1 MKARGQP
8 SVVGRPP
15 LQPSATSRGTARG
28 QPSVVGRPPRP
39 PAAASRGTARGR
51 GRAGQT
57 IARQVIGCGS
67 SRGTKRSADGVVVP
81 FADANGE
88 PVSKQARQDD
98 DDTDVWADFAEYQ
111 AQAAANSKTKKWKA
125 WLREAFMTETERAE
139 RMLRM
144 IAEDKA
150 QWDAIVA
157 TFPYGARNQF
167 ENRVGYDPPDFVPI
181 PKDPPEPPRPRTPP
195 HVQIERIRVEYA
207 DGTRDRSL
215 GYQPDM

>member
-1 MKARGQP
+1 MSRSRRIRVP
-8 SVVGRPP
+8 SPYTVVQRLRLVAEAG
-15 LQPSATSRGTARG
+15 
-28 QPSVVGRPPRP
+28 
-39 PAAASRGTARGR
+39 
-51 GRAGQT
+51 AGQT
-57 IARQVIGCGS
+57 TARQVIGRGS

-81 FADANGE
+81 FADARGE

-111 AQAAANSKTKKWKA
+111 AQAAANSKTKKWEA

-167 ENRVGYDPPDFVPI
+167 DNRV
-181 PKDPPEPPRPRTPP
+181 R
-195 HVQIERIRVEYA
+195 
-207 DGTRDRSL
+207 L
-215 GYQPDM
+215 